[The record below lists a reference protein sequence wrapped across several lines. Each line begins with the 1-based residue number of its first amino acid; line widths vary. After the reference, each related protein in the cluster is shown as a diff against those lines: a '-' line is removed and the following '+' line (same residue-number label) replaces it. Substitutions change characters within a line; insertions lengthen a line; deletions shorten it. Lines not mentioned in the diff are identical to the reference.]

1 MNLPILLICLLFFG
15 ASFAQKEANVWH
27 FGIGNSLDFNSGS
40 PVQTSGSQMYT
51 NEGCTSYC
59 DENGNLLFYSNGGG
73 RLPASGQ
80 DGGKIWNKNNQV
92 MYDMQG
98 TEGGGWSAAQSSVV
112 VPAPG
117 EPNVYYLFTMEE
129 LEFDGDGVVPSEP
142 NGRGLRYFKID
153 MSLNG
158 GLGDVVEADVQVYD
172 YSYEGICAI
181 RHSNGTD
188 YWILINQDT
197 SGIGVYSVTQNGVQ
211 LAGVY
216 PYPAVYSGFG
226 IIKSSPTQSGVGA
239 PCCNKVMTPA
249 GLYDFNLSTGV
260 LTLEGDLGAAS
271 DYNFE
276 FSPNGLYLYAS
287 IFDPNTFVSNLVQ
300 YNVFAPSQTGQ
311 TVESTAQV
319 IVQNF
324 NGLYMQLASDGKI
337 YFTEQSFGFTTLL
350 GTINC
355 PNTSDPTVFS
365 GVLSFSNDGIL
376 SIGFYTLPNFPSW
389 IFYNSYEAQIQ
400 FGPDTVY
407 LCQGDTLLLNAGE
420 GTSWSWGG
428 DASTNTSQFYTVTSP
443 GIFSAT
449 VTSTCGFGSDQIIVL
464 PCESPS
470 LCEGFDLGD
479 PITACLNDTIQLG
492 ADLSGFQNI
501 SNLEWFGSGT
511 FLPSNT
517 VANPL
522 YIPSQNE
529 YNSGSSLIGL
539 EVSLVSITTVPSGL
553 LAYDHSSEDILFYI
567 NPLDGSIDSIQE
579 NTGKDWTAMG
589 FRSAD
594 CLLYGLS
601 NIVTTPMLSS
611 INPTTGTV
619 VDIFSYPN
627 HQFYAGEYDN
637 ENDIFYAVGM
647 SEINSGQL
655 LDQLLY
661 SINPVTGALDT
672 IGNLNLVAN
681 DGFFYTPDDGINGL
695 AYDPDLDLL
704 YGITDNGKLY
714 QINPSN
720 ASISLIGNTASGM
733 RGLAFDE
740 IQNKLWA
747 VSPSATLVEI
757 DKQTGAQL
765 GSVLCDEIFGN
776 VTSLTFISGT
786 CGEGDTCADQL
797 IIEFE
802 NCDDDPTNETDFSFP
817 NVITPK
823 SDGINDL
830 FEIENLPE
838 NTEVIILN
846 RWGNVVFSSS
856 NYQNNW
862 DGKDT
867 SGKELVDGV
876 YTYKF
881 KTEIGGIGHGFVH
894 LIR

>member
-1 MNLPILLICLLFFG
+1 
-15 ASFAQKEANVWH
+15 
-27 FGIGNSLDFNSGS
+27 
-40 PVQTSGSQMYT
+40 
-51 NEGCTSYC
+51 
-59 DENGNLLFYSNGGG
+59 
-73 RLPASGQ
+73 
-80 DGGKIWNKNNQV
+80 
-92 MYDMQG
+92 
-98 TEGGGWSAAQSSVV
+98 
-112 VPAPG
+112 
-117 EPNVYYLFTMEE
+117 
-129 LEFDGDGVVPSEP
+129 
-142 NGRGLRYFKID
+142 

-158 GLGDVVEADVQVYD
+158 GLGDVIEADVQVYD

-181 RHSNGTD
+181 RHSNETD

-197 SGIGVYSVTQNGVQ
+197 TGIGVYSVTQSGVQ

-216 PYPAVYSGFG
+216 PHPVFFNGFG

-239 PCCNKVMTPA
+239 PCCNKVMTSA

-260 LTLEGDLGAAS
+260 LTFESDLGAAS

-276 FSPNGLYLYAS
+276 FSPNGSYLYVS

-337 YFTEQSFGFTTLL
+337 YFTEQSLGFTTLL

-365 GVLSFSNDGIL
+365 GVLSFPNDSIL
-376 SIGFYTLPNFPSW
+376 SIGFYSLPNFPSW
-389 IFYNSYEAQIQ
+389 IFYNNYDAQIQ

-407 LCQGDTLLLNAGE
+407 LCPGDTLLLNAGD
-420 GTSWSWGG
+420 GISWEWGG
-428 DASTNTSQFYTVTSP
+428 DASTNTSQFYIVTNP

-449 VTSTCGFGSDQIIVL
+449 VTSTCGLGSDQIVVL

-470 LCEGFDLGD
+470 PCEGFDLGD
-479 PITACLNDTIQLG
+479 PIAACLNDTIQLG

-501 SNLEWFGSGT
+501 SNLEWSGSGT

-539 EVSLVSITTVPSGL
+539 EVSLASTTTVPSGL

-567 NPLDGSIDSIQE
+567 NSLDGSIDSIQE

-601 NIVTTPMLSS
+601 NIVTAPMLSS
-611 INPTTGTV
+611 INPTTGAV
-619 VDIFSYPN
+619 DDIFSYPN

-681 DGFFYTPDDGINGL
+681 DGFFYTPDDGFNGL

-733 RGLAFDE
+733 RGLAYDE

-786 CGEGDTCADQL
+786 CGEGNICADQL
-797 IIEFE
+797 LIEFE
-802 NCDDDPTNETDFSFP
+802 NCDNENNFSFP
-817 NVITPK
+817 NVFTPNF
-823 SDGINDL
+823 DGTNDL
-830 FEIENLPE
+830 FEIQDLPE
-838 NTEVIILN
+838 NTELIILN
-846 RWGNVVFSSS
+846 RWGNAVFSST

-862 DGKDT
+862 DGKNT
-867 SGKELVDGV
+867 LGIELVDGV

-881 KTEIGGIGHGFVH
+881 TTKTGISGHGFVH
-894 LIR
+894 LVR